1 MITLILLFII
11 SFFLELLLPNLIRA
25 FIPFFVIVSIL
36 IISTYKI
43 DETKVYISLA
53 LFGILYDLIF
63 TNLLI
68 LHAFVFVFL
77 YYLSSII
84 LNKSKNF
91 FLMIFTYYLLIAI
104 YSLIMYL
111 FSFLYVNINV
121 IYLIN
126 IIFKSLFINSVF
138 FILMYVI
145 FIGIKCLFRNR
156 NKRQTY

>member
-1 MITLILLFII
+1 
-11 SFFLELLLPNLIRA
+11 
-25 FIPFFVIVSIL
+25 
-36 IISTYKI
+36 
-43 DETKVYISLA
+43 
-53 LFGILYDLIF
+53 
-63 TNLLI
+63 
-68 LHAFVFVFL
+68 
-77 YYLSSII
+77 
-84 LNKSKNF
+84 
-91 FLMIFTYYLLIAI
+91 MIFTYYLLIAI

>member
-91 FLMIFTYYLLIAI
+91 F
-104 YSLIMYL
+104 
-111 FSFLYVNINV
+111 
-121 IYLIN
+121 
-126 IIFKSLFINSVF
+126 
-138 FILMYVI
+138 
-145 FIGIKCLFRNR
+145 
-156 NKRQTY
+156 